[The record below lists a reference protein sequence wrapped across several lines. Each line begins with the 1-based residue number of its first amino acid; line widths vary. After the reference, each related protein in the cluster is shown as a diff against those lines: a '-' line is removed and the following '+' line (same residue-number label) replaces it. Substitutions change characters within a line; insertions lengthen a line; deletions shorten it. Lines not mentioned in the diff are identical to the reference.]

1 MVRVS
6 CLLKIQTQLIFALS
20 KKNKIQL
27 IYELKTIIEPKI
39 EITYLSL
46 WYLDTNEKDNNS
58 DSLYI
63 F

>member
-6 CLLKIQTQLIFALS
+6 CLLKIQT
-20 KKNKIQL
+20 QL

-39 EITYLSL
+39 EITNLSI

-58 DSLYI
+58 ESLYI